1 MSSSE
6 NVLQEQDQIKINLQ
20 SCNDFIA
27 VFNTNYDTQ
36 VLIDWYKYM
45 DACGFIAQRGL
56 KDPDKLLEEDPLVR
70 RDSGA
75 TLGYLAERGRQSI
88 PPFEG
93 FEEYKI
99 DSSHVIPEIQ
109 QLNQVIAT
117 CIGEYA
123 SHFREVLGYS
133 LHIDAFNLQ
142 RTTPGQGYH
151 FWHCE
156 DTGLDRT
163 RKLVVMMYLNGDFE
177 GGETE
182 FLHQSQRIKPKTGQ
196 VVIWPATFTHAHRG
210 NPPLTGEKYIATS
223 WLCHI
228 PDSRIRL

>member
-56 KDPDKLLEEDPLVR
+56 KDPDKLLAEDPLVR

-75 TLGYLAERGRQSI
+75 TLGYLAERGRQ
-88 PPFEG
+88 
-93 FEEYKI
+93 
-99 DSSHVIPEIQ
+99 
-109 QLNQVIAT
+109 
-117 CIGEYA
+117 
-123 SHFREVLGYS
+123 
-133 LHIDAFNLQ
+133 
-142 RTTPGQGYH
+142 YH

-163 RKLVVMMYLNGDFE
+163 RKLVVMMYLNEDFE